1 MLLAHVKTHIDQNQ
15 NNDMGMG
22 FLENIEHTWDEGFSF
37 PKPEMGIPNEDTHN
51 RVLEHFEEMKRR
63 STNRYLITTLRDNEP
78 YVRSALFFDN
88 PIDAVEGYN
97 KYQDHGFAKESLTV
111 TLYDPFGTIH
121 KKVLRRNIAGDPTFV
136 KKNYYDTVNLLKSI
150 RPKISP
156 EAYDELVSGF
166 ADIFNEDNWRFNPD
180 RFLEDLK

>member
-1 MLLAHVKTHIDQNQ
+1 
-15 NNDMGMG
+15 MGMG

-37 PKPEMGIPNEDTHN
+37 PKPEMGIPNQDTHN

-97 KYQDHGFAKESLTV
+97 RYQDRLICCNNKACKGRNKVSKRLRGLT
-111 TLYDPFGTIH
+111 
-121 KKVLRRNIAGDPTFV
+121 
-136 KKNYYDTVNLLKSI
+136 
-150 RPKISP
+150 
-156 EAYDELVSGF
+156 
-166 ADIFNEDNWRFNPD
+166 
-180 RFLEDLK
+180 